1 MEPIDYPLRSQEEL
15 DLQAKQK
22 EEELQVQQ
30 AEILKQ
36 REAAKEKDSGS
47 FWPKPIDEPSHSGE
61 LRRAVVGGVV
71 DMYNSIGSLPK
82 FFDKDFYKPTN
93 PDDPYKYEAPWLI
106 DYQPIM
112 KTQWGKPL
120 QHLTEFAAGMAAV
133 GGVVGWGIK
142 GLTRVAP
149 AAKGLTYLTK
159 AGKTSRLGRVGLDAI
174 HGAAYDAISNQSQEG
189 NLAAAV
195 LEMRPGW
202 SKHLSPFATTEYMS
216 PAQKMMYNVGEGAAV
231 GTLISSF
238 LEAGGWALRSR
249 SVNSIKQSKQLSLF
263 PDEGMDAVEKSI
275 QIDNIKKAIDLEKGT
290 KAQFLAENPNKS
302 WKGLSKADK
311 DELITTYANNNAIDY
326 GPIRDQSFTTR
337 QNGKAHLELAEAQLE
352 FDLSNGS
359 PRENPAYYKGGDVTD
374 NPAISTSSTNPV
386 EGIRD
391 QYVIRNDINQADGS
405 PKGVVTEANIRRLNV
420 SNPGSTHG
428 EVLAI
433 ANALGE
439 SPSYLAF
446 ETKATREDLLEIA
459 TNLQKFISD
468 TGHSRLVDVEPDA
481 LGKWVKNSF
490 SGELSKLKETPISEN
505 YKALTLN
512 HMQVRAA
519 DVVMGQLLSEARDIA
534 RAGTTLIEHVDLKA
548 PGSLLDNIF
557 ERYKVIG
564 TWRKE
569 ASATSSWDLRQF
581 GGVEEYKEAMGKA
594 VTNVRK
600 DWDQFKNLIKNDAND
615 ELLAEFIHYTAVG
628 GGADGQKFKDLEAFF
643 KKKLWGGPF
652 GTKDTPAFVEE
663 LATMGINSML
673 SGMRTQARAL
683 IGTGMQTVFTPSSM
697 FIGGLL
703 TGNDKVWRGAL
714 ANLEGMRSA
723 MGESWQVAKAN
734 WDAYNANPEGWRG
747 MRMSK
752 SDLEWE
758 ATKNYYENTGSLGD
772 KAAVHFT
779 DVLRNINKSK
789 ITNYGPRALTSID
802 AGFTQIIGRGRQRQL
817 AFNEVYDSV
826 DQFKVLTD
834 RDLPDLINKAEKNLE
849 SKVWSADGTLQ
860 DELAKFHSS
869 EAKLTQELDIWGK
882 NLEGFFEQ
890 FPYIRPWFV
899 FMRTGV
905 NALKMTA
912 KYTPLL
918 NRVLTE
924 HSDIMTKLWDDPVM
938 VKYGIKSQ
946 EDLEIAQSIAKG
958 RAAMGYGFVS
968 LASGAYLAGNLT
980 GNGPPDRELRETW
993 TQVADWQ
1000 PRSIKMGDKWVSYE
1014 ALEPFAGILA
1024 LLADI
1029 GDAQKVMGDEYTSD
1043 WLSRVSWL
1051 VAQNV
1056 TNKSFLTGLNDL
1068 SEMFTGSSH
1077 RAKMRNAANLVNNQ
1091 LLWAGLRNDLGKTLS
1106 PGMRE
1111 LNAGFLQSIGNRN
1124 LWAAAI
1130 SNGELLPYKM
1140 DLLDGSRIR
1149 NWDWSTRMVNTM
1161 LPFNINT
1168 APTPARQ
1175 WLMRSGIDLKET
1187 FMTAPK
1193 NGMSLKHYP
1202 DLRSRFQSYIHE
1214 YSPNGLVNLEQEL
1227 ELLFNN
1233 PLIIQSIV
1241 DMENDK
1247 KAGRQYN
1254 VRSTFHGQQ
1263 IRKLFSGAKQ
1273 YAWEKTRRDNSTHD
1287 KIRRLEK
1294 LKDLETFEAR
1304 QRSIGD
1310 NKKANEI
1317 NKQIKKFKESY
1328 KLK

>member
-15 DLQAKQK
+15 DLQAKQR

-30 AEILKQ
+30 AEISKQ

-47 FWPKPIDEPSHSGE
+47 FWPKKTNEPAHSGE
-61 LRRAVVGGVV
+61 VGRAVVGGVV

-120 QHLTEFAAGMAAV
+120 QHLTEFAAGMATV
-133 GGVVGWGIK
+133 GGVVGWGVK

-216 PAQKMMYNVGEGAAV
+216 PAQKMMYNVGEGATV

-249 SVNSIKQSKQLSLF
+249 SVNSIKEAKKLSTF
-263 PDEGMDAVEKSI
+263 SDEGMDAVEKSI
-275 QIDNIKKAIDLEKGT
+275 QIDNIKKAIDLEKGA

-311 DELITTYANNNAIDY
+311 DELITTYANDNAIDY

-433 ANALGE
+433 AKALGD

-459 TNLQKFISD
+459 ANLQKFLSD
-468 TGHSRLVDVEPDA
+468 NGHSRLIDVEPDA

-643 KKKLWGGPF
+643 KKKLWGGSF

-673 SGMRTQARAL
+673 SGIRTQARAF
-683 IGTGMQTVFTPSSM
+683 IGTGMQTVLTPSSM

-747 MRMSK
+747 VRMSK

-758 ATKNYYENTGSLGD
+758 ATKKYYENTGSLGD
-772 KAAVHFT
+772 LTAVHFT

-802 AGFTQIIGRGRQRQL
+802 AAFTQIIGRGRQRQL

-826 DQFKVLTD
+826 DEFKVLTD

-860 DELAKFHSS
+860 DEMAKFHSS

-905 NALKMTA
+905 NALKMTS
-912 KYTPLL
+912 KYTPGL
-918 NRVLTE
+918 NRYLKE
-924 HSDIMTKLWDDPVM
+924 HSDIMTKLWDDPEM
-938 VKYGIKSQ
+938 IKYGIKSQ
-946 EDLEIAQSIAKG
+946 DDHEIAISIAKG

-1000 PRSIKMGDKWVSYE
+1000 PRSIKIGDKWVSYE

-1043 WLSRVSWL
+1043 WLSRAGWFIT
-1051 VAQNV
+1051 QNV

-1068 SEMFTGSSH
+1068 SEIFTGSSH

-1091 LLWAGLRNDLGKTLS
+1091 LLWAGLRNDLGKALS

-1124 LWAAAI
+1124 LWADAI
-1130 SNGELLPYKM
+1130 SDGQLLPYKM

-1227 ELLFNN
+1227 ELLFKN

-1263 IRKLFSGAKQ
+1263 IRKLFNGAKK
-1273 YAWEKTRRDNSTHD
+1273 YAWEKTRKDNSTHD